1 MNEWV
6 YDSCLSFRAGA
17 SSGQKERVFPYFAD
31 NNLKTITDT
40 NNTFN
45 CTTDYDG
52 FDDKYYSNIGC
63 Q

>member
-1 MNEWV
+1 MT
-6 YDSCLSFRAGA
+6 RA

-31 NNLKTITDT
+31 KNLKTITDK

-52 FDDKYYSNIGC
+52 FDDKY
-63 Q
+63 